1 MRKLFIFILFFA
13 GTVLLLSQNLSFR
26 YQVKTHTGINRESVR
41 KEDYFLDI
49 SDSKSVFRSERD
61 RYYDSLR
68 EKTGRG
74 LGTPLDFN
82 QLYSR
87 KDKLKGEIYK
97 TVSVPLILNTYD
109 ILIEEKLDWK
119 LLNDS
124 ITIANLKCQE
134 ATVNY
139 GGRIWEAWFTKSIVI
154 QDGPYIFH
162 GLPGLIVQITDSSN
176 DFKFSLVS
184 YKNENNN
191 VFFTP
196 KKGKILSFS
205 KFKLLEENFYSQPFA
220 ELESSGMK
228 LVHADDK
235 GNRLS
240 WNSREMSQKMQKT
253 LKENNNPI
261 ELNYKPDF
269 K

>member
-1 MRKLFIFILFFA
+1 MSVVYEVTTNF
-13 GTVLLLSQNLSFR
+13 GS
-26 YQVKTHTGINRESVR
+26 VKKSLKTEN
-41 KEDYFLDI
+41 YFLDI
-49 SDSKSVFRSERD
+49 SQSKSIFRSEND

-74 LGTPLDFN
+74 LSTPLDFN

-109 ILIEEKLDWK
+109 ILIDEKLDWK
-119 LLNDS
+119 LSIDS
-124 ITIANLKCQE
+124 ATIGNLKCQK

-139 GGRIWEAWFTKSIVI
+139 GGRIWEAWFAKNIVI

-162 GLPGLIVQITDSSN
+162 GLPGLIVKISDSSN
-176 DFKFSLVS
+176 DFKFNLVS
-184 YKNENNN
+184 YKDEKNS
-191 VFFTP
+191 VFFPP
-196 KKGKILSFS
+196 KKGKVLSFS

-228 LVHADDK
+228 LVHADEK
-235 GNRLS
+235 GNRLP
-240 WNSREMSQKMQKT
+240 WNSHEMSQKMQKT
-253 LKENNNPI
+253 LKESNNPI

>member
-1 MRKLFIFILFFA
+1 MRKLFFLLLFFA
-13 GTVLLLSQNLSFR
+13 ETILFSQNLSFI
-26 YQVKTHTGINRESVR
+26 YEVTTNSNSVKKSLKTEN
-41 KEDYFLDI
+41 YFLDI
-49 SDSKSVFRSERD
+49 SDSKSIFRSEND

-124 ITIANLKCQE
+124 ITIANLKCQK
-134 ATVNY
+134 AMVNY
-139 GGRIWEAWFTKSIVI
+139 GGRIWEAWFTKSIAI

-162 GLPGLIVQITDSSN
+162 GLPGLIVRITDSSN

-184 YKNENNN
+184 YKKEKDN

-228 LVHADDK
+228 LVHADEK
-235 GNRLS
+235 GNRLP